1 MARPIAPLIELTHKV
16 RPILETW
23 AKGTHTALH
32 LKQRATIILRA
43 AEGATNQAIAAET
56 GWSRTMVK
64 RWRNRWAQAA
74 PEIAAQEVLKP
85 WTLQR
90 QVAAAL
96 QDAPRPG
103 KPCRFTPEQVAQI
116 ITMACRPPADF
127 AVPLTHWT
135 PAALAREAIAPGIVE
150 QISPRQVGR
159 FLTAADLKP
168 HRTRYWLN
176 PTIEDPEQFA
186 ANVQQVSD
194 LYRDAPDLAD
204 QGIHVHSCD
213 EMTGISA
220 REQKHPPLPMV
231 PEHVER
237 REFEYIRHGT
247 SGLIASRDVVTGQ
260 IEAPLIQPT
269 RTEADFARHVEAVVD
284 LHPDDAH
291 IFILDNLNTHQ
302 SEALVRFV
310 IYHDQL
316 DISPEELGQKGCSG
330 ILSSHDTRK
339 QF

>member
-1 MARPIAPLIELTHKV
+1 MARPIAPRIELTHKV
-16 RPILETW
+16 RPILEAW
-23 AKGTHTALH
+23 AKGTHSALH

-135 PAALAREAIAPGIVE
+135 PAALAREAMAQGIVE

-159 FLTAADLKP
+159 FLTEADLKP
-168 HRTRYWLN
+168 H
-176 PTIEDPEQFA
+176 
-186 ANVQQVSD
+186 
-194 LYRDAPDLAD
+194 
-204 QGIHVHSCD
+204 
-213 EMTGISA
+213 
-220 REQKHPPLPMV
+220 
-231 PEHVER
+231 
-237 REFEYIRHGT
+237 
-247 SGLIASRDVVTGQ
+247 
-260 IEAPLIQPT
+260 
-269 RTEADFARHVEAVVD
+269 
-284 LHPDDAH
+284 
-291 IFILDNLNTHQ
+291 
-302 SEALVRFV
+302 
-310 IYHDQL
+310 
-316 DISPEELGQKGCSG
+316 
-330 ILSSHDTRK
+330 
-339 QF
+339 